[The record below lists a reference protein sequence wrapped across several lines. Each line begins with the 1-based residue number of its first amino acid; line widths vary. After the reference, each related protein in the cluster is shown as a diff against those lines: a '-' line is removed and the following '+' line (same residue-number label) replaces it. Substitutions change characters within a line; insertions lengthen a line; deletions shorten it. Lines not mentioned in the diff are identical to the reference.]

1 MLLSRF
7 IGFLIIAFGFLAQAS
22 IRFGEHVMAYVRS
35 QKALR
40 QTRSASHTAAPTQ
53 TAPSMQAIVPHSV
66 PMASPITQE
75 LPMLRLP
82 AIANAAQ
89 PTQAKAQEPELELES
104 DPELFEPDDL
114 DWAGSLSHAAVASQ
128 HLANVLTM
136 VRAGWLAIEHDRL
149 QDASPALDAMEAF
162 QSRTAIALAP
172 ILEQMT
178 EAQHEEFFADFGAD
192 FPPELQG
199 VELDALT

>member
-1 MLLSRF
+1 MILNRF
-7 IGFLIIAFGFLAQAS
+7 FGFLIIAFGFLTNVS
-22 IRFGEHVMAYVRS
+22 IRFGEHLMAYAKS
-35 QKALR
+35 QKAFR
-40 QTRSASHTAAPTQ
+40 QSPSASHTVAPIQ
-53 TAPSMQAIVPHSV
+53 TAASMQAIVPHSP

-75 LPMLRLP
+75 MPLVRPLATTTM
-82 AIANAAQ
+82 AQAMAAQ
-89 PTQAKAQEPELELES
+89 TPEPE
-104 DPELFEPDDL
+104 PELFEPDDL

-128 HLANVLTM
+128 HLANVLAM

-178 EAQHEEFFADFGAD
+178 EAQHAEFFADFGAD

>member
-1 MLLSRF
+1 MILNRF
-7 IGFLIIAFGFLAQAS
+7 FGFLIIAFGFLTNVS
-22 IRFGEHVMAYVRS
+22 IRFGEHVMAYAKS

-40 QTRSASHTAAPTQ
+40 QSPSANHTVAPIQ
-53 TAPSMQAIVPHSV
+53 TAPSMQAIVPHSA
-66 PMASPITQE
+66 PLASPITQE
-75 LPMLRLP
+75 TPLVRPL
-82 AIANAAQ
+82 ATTTTAQ
-89 PTQAKAQEPELELES
+89 AMRAQTPESEPEA
-104 DPELFEPDDL
+104 FEPDDL

-128 HLANVLTM
+128 HLANVLAM

-178 EAQHEEFFADFGAD
+178 EAQHAEFFADFGAD

>member
-22 IRFGEHVMAYVRS
+22 IRFGEHITAYVRN

-40 QTRSASHTAAPTQ
+40 QSPPASYTAAPTQ
-53 TAPSMQAIVPHSV
+53 TAPSMQAIVPHITAI
-66 PMASPITQE
+66 ASPPITQE
-75 LPMLRLP
+75 VPIVRPLATLTAFQPMR
-82 AIANAAQ
+82 AQ
-89 PTQAKAQEPELELES
+89 TPEPE
-104 DPELFEPDDL
+104 PEQFEPDDL

-128 HLANVLTM
+128 HLANVLAM

-178 EAQHEEFFADFGAD
+178 EAQYAEFFADFDAD

-199 VELDALT
+199 VEIDAPT

>member
-22 IRFGEHVMAYVRS
+22 IRFGEQIMAHVRS

-40 QTRSASHTAAPTQ
+40 QSPSASYTAAPTQ
-53 TAPSMQAIVPHSV
+53 TAPSMQAIVPHITAI
-66 PMASPITQE
+66 ASPPITQE
-75 LPMLRLP
+75 VPIVRPLATVTAFQAMR
-82 AIANAAQ
+82 AQ
-89 PTQAKAQEPELELES
+89 TPEPE
-104 DPELFEPDDL
+104 PEQFEPDDL

-128 HLANVLTM
+128 HLANLLAM

-178 EAQHEEFFADFGAD
+178 EAQHAEFFADFDAD
-192 FPPELQG
+192 FPPELLG
-199 VELDALT
+199 VELNT